1 MVRYIPTF
9 SVDRAQALDRC
20 LDGALIW
27 LAAVASTR
35 GLGAAAIVLV
45 GTTATLAWWIAS
57 RVIKQYGVGTGRSLA
72 GDLALTLVMLGA
84 TVSVLAIVIAIVG
97 LPTTATSFAW
107 RLVPVVVIARL
118 LLVGPHAWSSRPR
131 DIVLVV
137 GTGPLGRLTG
147 KNVAGT
153 HRELLGYLRFDGE
166 PETTRLAA
174 PVLGNAVSLEDVL
187 KEHVVDEVYFASTD
201 VANAAAIQSAIE
213 VCERLGISFA
223 LPVYAYRL
231 SRAKPTGDLR
241 TGDGYSHFLSVQQK
255 PLQLWFKRLFD
266 IVASGAALV
275 VLSPLLLATAAAI
288 KLTSPGPVLFR
299 QERVGL
305 HGRTFNMLK
314 FRSMVVD
321 ADALKARL
329 IAQNEQTGP
338 VFKMTRDPR
347 VTSVGRFIRK
357 FSIDELP
364 QLVSV
369 LRGDMSI
376 VGPRPPI
383 PSEVRK
389 YEAWQRRRLSVRP
402 GLTCVWQ
409 VSGRNA
415 IGFRDWMLLD
425 MRYIDHWSLAQD
437 FALILR
443 TVPVV
448 LTGRGAS

>member
-1 MVRYIPTF
+1 MVRYIPTL
-9 SVDRAQALDRC
+9 SLDRAQALNRW
-20 LDGALIW
+20 LDGALIAI
-27 LAAVASTR
+27 AAVAATR
-35 GLGAAAIVLV
+35 GRDAATIVLV
-45 GTTATLAWWIAS
+45 VTTALLGWWIAS
-57 RVIKQYGVGTGRSLA
+57 RVIKQYGVGTGRTLA
-72 GDLALTLVMLGA
+72 GDLTLTLVMLA
-84 TVSVLAIVIAIVG
+84 AAIGVVAIAAAIVG
-97 LPTTATSFAW
+97 LPAVTTTFAW
-107 RLVPVVVIARL
+107 TLVPIVVIARL
-118 LLVGPHAWSSRPR
+118 LLVGPHAWRARPK
-131 DIVLVV
+131 DVVLVV

-147 KNVAGT
+147 KNVAG
-153 HRELLGYLRFDGE
+153 RRRDLLGYLRFDADA
-166 PETTRLAA
+166 ETTRLRA
-174 PVLGNAVSLEDVL
+174 PLLGNVASLEDVL
-187 KEHVVDEVYFASTD
+187 KEHVVDEVYFASID
-201 VANAAAIQSAIE
+201 VASAAAIQSGID

-231 SRAKPTGDLR
+231 SRAKPVGDLR
-241 TGDGYSHFLSVQQK
+241 TGDGYSHFLSVQEK

-266 IVASGAALV
+266 IVSSGAALV

-347 VTSVGRFIRK
+347 VTAVGRFIRK

-383 PSEVRK
+383 ASEVRK